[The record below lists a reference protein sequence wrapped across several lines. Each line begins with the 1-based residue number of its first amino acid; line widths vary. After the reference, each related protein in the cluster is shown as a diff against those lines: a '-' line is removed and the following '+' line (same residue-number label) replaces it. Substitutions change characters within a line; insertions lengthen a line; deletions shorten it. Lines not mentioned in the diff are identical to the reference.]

1 MRISLSKR
9 VLCILTLLLLGT
21 NIVQATEKEEL
32 ALITKQL
39 TQVKESLLRSE
50 IVSGTEQA
58 QRYHFNYQAAQ
69 SDINQIILGIENYLS
84 PSRMQ
89 PRSLNF
95 PVITGEYQDES
106 AHD

>member
-1 MRISLSKR
+1 MRIGPSKR
-9 VLCILTLLLLGT
+9 VLCILALSLLGV
-21 NIVQATEKEEL
+21 NIAQATEKEEL
-32 ALITKQL
+32 ALIIKQL

-58 QRYHFNYQAAQ
+58 KRYHFNYQAVQ
-69 SDINQIILGIENYLS
+69 GDINQIIQGIDSYLS

-95 PVITGEYQDES
+95 PVITGEYQEET